1 MTEQN
6 AVHTPRP
13 ARFTSAAPT
22 AVGAL
27 RTGLREGAAGP
38 PMDVVCAQN
47 DIARGEA
54 DLHLHTSFSDGMAD
68 VPELLDYVEER
79 TDLDVI
85 AIVDHDDIRGALAA
99 RERWAKG
106 SYGFEVVTGIEVTA
120 IEGHVLALWI
130 EEPVGSLRPL
140 ERILEDV
147 DRQGGVC
154 IVPHPMSWLT
164 RSLGAKTL
172 RRLAGDLDGM
182 EVASRSPAAAVSIRR
197 AAALNRG
204 SLQLAELGG
213 SDAHFL
219 PAIGSA
225 YTEFGGR
232 TAADLK
238 QAIVARSTRAAYG
251 PPVAWHRLGV
261 GHIARQTWRG
271 MRATP
276 RAMGWGPTALSFVRR
291 ILRVR

>member
-1 MTEQN
+1 MAKADN
-6 AVHTPRP
+6 GSLTPDPSPVRG
-13 ARFTSAAPT
+13 R
-22 AVGAL
+22 GA
-27 RTGLREGAAGP
+27 EAGF
-38 PMDVVCAQN
+38 
-47 DIARGEA
+47 GTA
-54 DLHLHTSFSDGMAD
+54 DLHLHTSYSDGMMD

-85 AIVDHDDIRGALAA
+85 AVVDHDDIRGALAA

-120 IEGHVLALWI
+120 IEGHVLALYI
-130 EEPVGSLRPL
+130 EQPVGSLRPL
-140 ERILEDV
+140 ERMVEDV
-147 DRQGGVC
+147 RRQGGVC
-154 IVPHPMSWLT
+154 VVPHPMSWLT
-164 RSLGAKTL
+164 RSLGARTL
-172 RRLAGDLDGM
+172 HRLADSLDGM
-182 EVASRSPAAAVSIRR
+182 EVACRSPAARVSIRR
-197 AAALNRG
+197 AAALNRS

-225 YTEFGGR
+225 YTEFDGS

-238 QAIVARSTRAAYG
+238 QAILARQTRAVYG

-261 GHIARQTWRG
+261 RHIARQTWRG

-291 ILRVR
+291 ILQVR